1 MALALGIPGLRSDPV
16 RTYNFL
22 ITLVD
27 ATSAMAT
34 LGSAVDNIVL
44 GGFTECSGLE
54 MELET
59 ETYNEGGNNGRALN
73 FPTRVKWS
81 HIHLKRGA
89 ALSMEL
95 WKWHYAFVEGK
106 GKRRDGLIVL
116 QDDLHVPV
124 QVWAFSRGLPVKWT
138 GPSMNASQSQVG
150 IEELEI
156 AHEGLRSHTPGS
168 ILGGIVEGLLS

>member
-1 MALALGIPGLRSDPV
+1 MAIGIPGLRLDPV
-16 RTYNFL
+16 RSYNFL

-27 ATSAMAT
+27 STSALGT
-34 LGSAVDNIVL
+34 LSSAVQNVIL

-54 MELET
+54 MELEI
-59 ETYNEGGNNGRALN
+59 ESYNEGGNNGKALN

-89 ALSMEL
+89 AMSMEL
-95 WKWHYAFVEGK
+95 WNWHYSFVEGK
-106 GKRRDGLIVL
+106 GKRRDGIVL
-116 QDDLHVPV
+116 LQNDLHVPV
-124 QVWAFSRGLPVKWT
+124 QVWAFTRGLPVKWT
-138 GPSMNASQSQVG
+138 GPSMNASQSQVA

-168 ILGGIVEGLLS
+168 VIGGAVASLF

>member
-1 MALALGIPGLRSDPV
+1 MAIGIPGLRFDPV
-16 RTYNFL
+16 RAYNFL

-27 ATSAMAT
+27 STSALGT
-34 LGSAVDNIVL
+34 LSSAVQNVIL

-59 ETYNEGGNNGRALN
+59 ESYTEGGNNGRVLT

-81 HIHLKRGA
+81 HIRLKRGA
-89 ALSMEL
+89 AMSMEL
-95 WKWHYAFVEGK
+95 WDWHYSFVEGK
-106 GKRRDGLIVL
+106 GKRRDGIVL
-116 QDDLHVPV
+116 LQNDLHVPV
-124 QVWAFSRGLPVKWT
+124 QLWAFTRGLPTKWT
-138 GPSMNASQSQVG
+138 GPSMNASQSQVA

-168 ILGGIVEGLLS
+168 IIGGAVRSLF